1 MSNVPSVIVTVPCC
15 ILLLCQPEMLVP
27 VVGVLLRDA
36 WRLWIWRRV
45 VEIKVE
51 VIKPN
56 DIDEKGNSAACG
68 LEG

>member
-1 MSNVPSVIVTVPCC
+1 MF
-15 ILLLCQPEMLVP
+15 VP

-51 VIKPN
+51 VVKPN
-56 DIDEKGNSAACG
+56 DNDEKGNNAACG